1 MNKSKKTQLIKL
13 LPANCCLK
21 YLETLS
27 VLSND
32 GAASSGPPKLHGHQH
47 QLLHDVGQ
55 TYWNLTLQ
63 EHEAEGENGNCQIER
78 F

>member
-1 MNKSKKTQLIKL
+1 
-13 LPANCCLK
+13 
-21 YLETLS
+21 
-27 VLSND
+27 LSND

-55 TYWNLTLQ
+55 TDWNLTLQ